1 MATKVSARR
10 TPTFPFCNL
19 LARDHFEFEAC
30 TSSYRKEKKKYV
42 KTYICRVKPY
52 QDQMTLS
59 LSLSPPMTYPEFSSF
74 HTFQS
79 AVHKLQLQLLPCI
92 AAVS

>member
-59 LSLSPPMTYPEFSSF
+59 LSFSPNDIPRILKFPHFSKCGTQAPAPAPAMHSC
-74 HTFQS
+74 S
-79 AVHKLQLQLLPCI
+79 
-92 AAVS
+92 